1 MAKKKNKQGLKN
13 IQKSPLSR
21 KVSMRRPPSSLSK
34 EESFWVIESAMDV
47 LKNRRKE
54 KLLGALLDELN
65 TEDF

>member
-1 MAKKKNKQGLKN
+1 
-13 IQKSPLSR
+13 
-21 KVSMRRPPSSLSK
+21 MRRPPSSLSK